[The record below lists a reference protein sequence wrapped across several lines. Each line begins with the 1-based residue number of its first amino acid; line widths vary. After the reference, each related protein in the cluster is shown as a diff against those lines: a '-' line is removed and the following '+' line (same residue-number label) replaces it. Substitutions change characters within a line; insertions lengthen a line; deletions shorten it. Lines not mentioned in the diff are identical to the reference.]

1 MTVFGIQTKLEMIS
15 IREFLYDLPQKVRP
29 EAIEDV
35 NTILHF
41 DISGDG
47 GGTYTL
53 KIENGSISVLEGLQ
67 GEAKSAIRSSDKV
80 FNELLTKETN
90 PMMAVMTGKLK
101 VSNPGEIMKYIKLL
115 GLM

>member
-1 MTVFGIQTKLEMIS
+1 MKS
-15 IREFLYDLPQKVRP
+15 IKDFLSELPLKVAP

-35 NTILHF
+35 STILHF
-41 DISGDG
+41 DISGDSG
-47 GGTYTL
+47 GIYTL
-53 KIENGSISVLEGLQ
+53 KIENGKMTIDEGLI
-67 GEAKSAIRSSDKV
+67 GDAKSTIKASDIL
-80 FNELLTKETN
+80 FNELLNKETN